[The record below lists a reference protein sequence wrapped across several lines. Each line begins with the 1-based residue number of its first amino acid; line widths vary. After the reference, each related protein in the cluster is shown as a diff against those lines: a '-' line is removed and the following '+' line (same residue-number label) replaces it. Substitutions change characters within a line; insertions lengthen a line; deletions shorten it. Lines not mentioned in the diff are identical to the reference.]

1 MSQAKKGDTI
11 KVHYTG
17 RLADGSIFDSSQDR
31 EPLEVTLG
39 AGSVI
44 AGFDKGL
51 TGMALGETKTINIPA
66 DDAYGEIRQDMIAE
80 VDRKDIPSE
89 IKPEVGQELELTQA
103 DNNIIN
109 VTISKIEDD
118 KITIDANHPLAGK
131 ELIFDLEMI
140 EIVEG

>member
-17 RLADGSIFDSSQDR
+17 RLEDGSIFDSSKDR

-44 AGFDKGL
+44 PGFDKGL
-51 TGMALGETKTINIPA
+51 TGMAIGDTKTVNIPA
-66 DDAYGEIRQDMIAE
+66 DEAYGQIREDMIAE
-80 VDRKDIPSE
+80 VGKDDFPPD
-89 IKPEVGQELELTQA
+89 IKPKVGLELELTQE

-140 EIVEG
+140 EIKEA

>member
-1 MSQAKKGDTI
+1 MSQAIKGDTI

-17 RLADGSIFDSSQDR
+17 RLADGSIFDSSKDR

-66 DDAYGEIRQDMIAE
+66 EDAYGQIRQDMIAE
-80 VDRKDIPSE
+80 VDKKDIPSE
-89 IKPEVGQELELTQA
+89 IKPEVGQELELTQE

-131 ELIFDLEMI
+131 ELIFDLEMV
-140 EIVEG
+140 EIKEG